1 MRRKLKYTGFAIG
14 FIVLFLIVTVKFV
27 ENDSWN
33 SWNLPLSGK
42 IIILDAGHGGPD
54 GGANVQSVLEK
65 EIALKVTLKIRDF
78 LQEQGALVIMTRE
91 DDGDLADEN
100 TKGIRNRKRE
110 DLQNRVKMINNS
122 EADLFLSIHL
132 NAIPSGRWKGAQT
145 FYTRRYEE
153 NEQVAKFIQAEI
165 RRNLE
170 NTDREARPIENV
182 YLMRNAQKP
191 GALVEIGFLSNP
203 EDRGNLLKETYQEK
217 IAASVYKGILRYLTE
232 QKMPDSD

>member
-27 ENDSWN
+27 EDDSWN

-65 EIALKVTLKIRDF
+65 EIALKVTVKIRDF

-165 RRNLE
+165 KRNLE

-203 EDRGNLLKETYQEK
+203 EDRGNLLNDKYQEK

-232 QKMPDSD
+232 KKMPDSD

>member
-27 ENDSWN
+27 DDDSWN

-65 EIALKVTLKIRDF
+65 EIALKVTFKIRDF
-78 LQEQGALVIMTRE
+78 FQEQGALVIMTRE
-91 DDGDLADEN
+91 NDSDLADEN
-100 TKGIRNRKRE
+100 TKGIRNRKHE

-122 EADLFLSIHL
+122 EADLFLSVHL
-132 NAIPSGRWKGAQT
+132 NAFPSGRWKGAQT
-145 FYTRRYEE
+145 FYTSRYEE

-165 RRNLE
+165 KRNLE
-170 NTDREARPIENV
+170 NTDREAKSIENV
-182 YLMRNAQKP
+182 YLMRNAKKP
-191 GALVEIGFLSNP
+191 GALVELGFLSNQ
-203 EDRGNLLKETYQEK
+203 EDRLNLLKDSYQEK
-217 IAASVYKGILRYLTE
+217 IAASVYKGALRYFTE
-232 QKMPDSD
+232 EELPDNE